1 MENKIVEEVIVNEIP
16 ETVNGGMSNLGKGA
30 LVFVAGAVAVKVVEK
45 TATKVVIPATKKIA
59 SKIKTKKA
67 EKNGQEV
74 NDHEDGYVHEI

>member
-45 TATKVVIPATKKIA
+45 TATR
-59 SKIKTKKA
+59 
-67 EKNGQEV
+67 
-74 NDHEDGYVHEI
+74 